1 MSLLRYCKKKGG
13 GEPPSPKRSRLKT
26 IIDGKERD
34 GVVQS
39 DEGEG
44 MLRYPLRKQGKGTPA
59 EILDRK
65 RNVCC
70 LCQIYNKNPFARG
83 IWNTVPCTRFRQQ
96 SIIAHE
102 ACAAHKDAL
111 KLESDKLTSIHN
123 ALNPKIPAK
132 GIEQAFISLYF
143 LAKQRIP
150 HTTNSEPLFDLLGLL
165 GVNVKS
171 RIQIARNALYTSD
184 KSVQEMVAVN
194 SEVIEV
200 YFG

>member
-1 MSLLRYCKKKGG
+1 M
-13 GEPPSPKRSRLKT
+13 
-26 IIDGKERD
+26 
-34 GVVQS
+34 
-39 DEGEG
+39 
-44 MLRYPLRKQGKGTPA
+44 A
-59 EILDRK
+59 
-65 RNVCC
+65 
-70 LCQIYNKNPFARG
+70 
-83 IWNTVPCTRFRQQ
+83 CTRLRQQ

-111 KLESDKLTSIHN
+111 KLESEKLTSIHN

-200 YFG
+200 RILDEMKKSTYFSLMIDY